1 MRIESTRQGDVVIL
15 RPRGLLAGTDA
26 EELKASLAK
35 AMDETPAQIVLDASG
50 ILFADSRGLEVLV
63 EAAERM
69 IQRGLTLKLAGA
81 NAILREVLELT
92 ELAPLFEH
100 CQNVDAAVG
109 SCQ

>member
-1 MRIESTRQGDVVIL
+1 MKIESTQQGDVVIVQ
-15 RPRGLLAGTDA
+15 PRGLLAGTDA
-26 EELKASLAK
+26 EELKVSLAK
-35 AMDETPAQIVLDASG
+35 AMDESPSQIVLDASG
-50 ILFADSRGLEVLV
+50 ILFVDSRGLEVLA

-81 NAILREVLELT
+81 NATLGEVLELT

-100 CQNVDAAVG
+100 CQDVDAAVG